1 MVRMTAFSMVSFFL
15 ATASLSAMEEPREEF
30 DVAVIGS
37 GLSGLRAARE
47 IKQETENFKVF
58 EGRDRPGGRACTQTI
73 GEKFVDCGGEFINSD
88 HHEMKKLLKEYKLK
102 TTGVPLQDQVVV
114 FENEKTVALSEMR
127 STLEELKKK
136 LEKKSKSINNDDYY
150 TIQNIK
156 WVTTSLFD
164 SLNLSKEEA
173 QLLNAIIR
181 DEEGIVSPL
190 KVRAA

>member
-102 TTGVPLQDQVVV
+102 TTGVV